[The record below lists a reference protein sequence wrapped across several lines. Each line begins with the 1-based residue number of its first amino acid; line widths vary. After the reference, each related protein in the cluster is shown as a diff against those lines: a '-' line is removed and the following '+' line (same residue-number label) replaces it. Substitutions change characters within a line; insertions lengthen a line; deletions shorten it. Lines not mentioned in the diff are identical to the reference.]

1 MADENNALLLK
12 DKKRV
17 YLFNTKST
25 VHEYVGGL
33 IVDQDDP
40 LMAGQTEMAPTAN
53 ADHQYWNGTAWV
65 SEVVIT
71 YEIKADQSLGLIT
84 RHPQGYTLQAN
95 ETFTKPVDGLYEPK
109 WNGSTWVGISAEE
122 YFKQH
127 PVAPT
132 KPTQSQVA
140 MAGVLKD
147 VAGIKASDKT
157 QDTLNAGIMKDL
169 ANTKIQLASQSKINA
184 QLMKD
189 IAALKVADK
198 QATTT
203 QN

>member
-17 YLFNTKST
+17 YLFNTQST

-33 IVDQDDP
+33 IVDKDDP
-40 LMAGQTEMAPTAN
+40 LMPGQTEVVPTAN
-53 ADHQYWNGTAWV
+53 ADHQYWNGSAWV

-71 YEIKADQSLGLIT
+71 YEIKADQSLGLIA

-95 ETFTKPVDGLYEPK
+95 ETFTKPADGLYEPK

-127 PVAPT
+127 PVAPA
-132 KPTQSQVA
+132 KPTAQQTAMTALGQQVGDLIAENQS
-140 MAGVLKD
+140 LK
-147 VAGIKASDKT
+147 
-157 QDTLNAGIMKDL
+157 
-169 ANTKIQLASQSKINA
+169 A
-184 QLMKD
+184 QLQKSAQATQALGELVAPL
-189 IAALKVADK
+189 IAKEN
-198 QATTT
+198 TTT
-203 QN
+203 QGGN